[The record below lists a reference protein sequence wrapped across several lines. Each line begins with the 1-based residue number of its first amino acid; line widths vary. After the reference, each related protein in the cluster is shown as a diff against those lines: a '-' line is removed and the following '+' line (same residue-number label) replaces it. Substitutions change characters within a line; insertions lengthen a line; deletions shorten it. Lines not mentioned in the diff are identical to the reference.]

1 LERNDSSLLDIIG
14 LTVAYGSIV
23 AIQEVSLKVGTGE
36 MVTLI
41 GANGA
46 GKSTLLKG
54 ILGVQRASHGSVS
67 FKGRDIT
74 EMPVHRIV
82 SSGISL
88 VPEGR
93 GIVMELTVIEN
104 LELGAYHRKDG
115 TLRSLEQV
123 FQQFPILRERTHQ
136 RAGLLSGGQQQMLA
150 IGRAMMADPALIM
163 MDEPSLGLAPVLV
176 KQLFQIFL
184 QMKEGGHTILLA
196 EQNARKALAV
206 ADRGYVFEKG
216 RVVLDGTCEA
226 LMKNERVHDA
236 YMGG

>member
-1 LERNDSSLLDIIG
+1 LERNSSSLLEILG
-14 LTVAYGSIV
+14 LTVTYGSIIG
-23 AIQEVSLKVGTGE
+23 IQDVSLKVGKGE

-54 ILGVQRASHGSVS
+54 VLGLQRASQGSVH
-67 FKGRDIT
+67 FKGSDIT
-74 EMPVHRIV
+74 KMPVHRIV

-104 LELGAYHRKDG
+104 LELGAYHRRGG
-115 TLRSLEQV
+115 TPKSLEHV
-123 FQQFPILRERTHQ
+123 FQQFPILRERKRQ

-176 KQLFQIFL
+176 KQLFQIL
-184 QMKEGGHTILLA
+184 IQMKEGGHTILLA

-206 ADRGYVFEKG
+206 ADWGYVFEKG
-216 RVVLDGTCEA
+216 RVILDGNSET
-226 LMKNERVHDA
+226 LMKNERIHAA

>member
-1 LERNDSSLLDIIG
+1 MR

-23 AIQEVSLKVGTGE
+23 ALQDVSLRVGTGE
-36 MVTLI
+36 MVALI

-46 GKSTLLKG
+46 GKSTLLKAV
-54 ILGVQRASHGSVS
+54 LGLQRARHGSVH
-67 FKGRDIT
+67 FKGNDIT
-74 EMPVHRIV
+74 KMPVHRIV

-104 LELGAYHRKDG
+104 LELGAYHRKG
-115 TLRSLEQV
+115 GVFESLDQV
-123 FQQFPILRERTHQ
+123 FEQFPILRERAQQ

-150 IGRAMMADPALIM
+150 IGRAMMGDPALIM

-176 KQLFQIFL
+176 TQLFQTL
-184 QMKEGGHTILLA
+184 SEMRKGAHTILLA
-196 EQNARKALAV
+196 EQNARKALAI
-206 ADRGYVFEKG
+206 ADRGYVFERG
-216 RVVLDGTCEA
+216 RIFLEGTCEA
-226 LMKNERVHDA
+226 LMKNERVQDA